1 MNHIEMREALKL
13 CQEAELLPIE
23 EREKLV
29 KKRLRELVFY
39 AKEHSPYYKNA
50 YKNIEENFTLSD
62 LPPTTKKELM
72 ADYSAWVTD
81 PSVREEE
88 VISYIHSPE
97 ALDSLYLGKY
107 TALSTSGTTG
117 NPMPMVRDSY
127 HNTIHGAMIQTRLLR
142 GVDADI
148 MSPVKHKIASVLVL
162 DSSVSSYAGFLKMQK
177 AYPEYEQN
185 TLAISLTEDI
195 DIIVRKLNEFQP
207 DFITGYPSI
216 MAVVGKACEEGKLQ
230 IHPQAIACSAETLTD
245 KAYKLLSRA
254 FQCPILNNYCSTEG
268 GEAAMFCREGKFHV
282 NSDWVIIEPV
292 DKNGNPVPEGT
303 WSEGIY
309 ITDLTNYVQPVI
321 RYYMED
327 KIRVLKE
334 SCRCGSSLPVLEIQG
349 RTVSSLTVGQKELF
363 GLTFEKALGYVEGI
377 LSVQLVQ
384 KADRKFLIRLI
395 PEFEDQREEVAKAAQ
410 KAVLGVFERNGVG
423 EVEVLISQEPPVHNK
438 RGGKVSFVVKEL
450 EVE

>member
-1 MNHIEMREALKL
+1 MKHIEMSEALKL
-13 CQEAELLPIE
+13 CREGERLSLE

-29 KKRLRELVFY
+29 TKRLRELVFY
-39 AKEHSPYYKNA
+39 AKEHSEYFKKA
-50 YKNIEENFTLSD
+50 YKNIGENFTLSD

-81 PSVREEE
+81 SSVTEEGA
-88 VISYIHSPE
+88 ISYIHSSA

-107 TALSTSGTTG
+107 TAISTSGTTG

-127 HNTIHGAMIQTRLLR
+127 HNTIHGAMIQSRLLR
-142 GVDADI
+142 GMDADI
-148 MSPVKHKIASVLVL
+148 MSPVKHRIASVFVL
-162 DSSVSSYAGFLKMQK
+162 DSSVSSYAGFLKMQR
-177 AYPEYEQN
+177 ANPEYKHN
-185 TLAISLTEDI
+185 TLAISLMEDI

-207 DFITGYPSI
+207 DIITGYPSI
-216 MAVVGKACEEGKLQ
+216 LSVVGKACEEGKLK
-230 IHPQAIACSAETLTD
+230 IHPQAIVCSAETLTD

-292 DKNGNPVPEGT
+292 DKYGNSVPEGA

-309 ITDLTNYVQPVI
+309 ITDLTNYAQPII

-327 KIRVLKE
+327 KIRILKE
-334 SCRCGSSLPVLEIQG
+334 PCRCGSSLPVMEIQG
-349 RTVSSLTVGQKELF
+349 RVVSNFTVGQKEMF
-363 GLTFEKALGYVEGI
+363 GLIFEEALGYVEGI

-395 PEFEDQREEVAKAAQ
+395 PEVEDMREEVAKAA
-410 KAVLGVFERNGVG
+410 KRTVLAVFARSGVE
-423 EVEVLISQEPPVHNK
+423 EVDVSVSQEPPVHNK

>member
-1 MNHIEMREALKL
+1 MKHIEMSEAVKL
-13 CQEAELLPIE
+13 CQEAELLSIE

-29 KKRLRELVFY
+29 AKRLQELVFY
-39 AKEHSPYYKNA
+39 AKEHSQYFKNA

-62 LPPTTKKELM
+62 LPPTTKKELL

-81 PSVREEE
+81 PSVVEQD
-88 VISYIHSPE
+88 VISYIHSSA
-97 ALDSLYLGKY
+97 ALESLYLGKY

-117 NPMPMVRDSY
+117 NPMPMVRDLY

-148 MSPVKHKIASVLVL
+148 MSPVKHRIATLIFL
-162 DSSVSSYAGFLKMQK
+162 DSSVSSYAGFLKMQR
-177 AYPEYEQN
+177 ANPGYEQN
-185 TLAISLTEDI
+185 TLAISLMEDI

-207 DFITGYPSI
+207 DFITGYPSV
-216 MAVVGKACEEGKLQ
+216 MSVVGKACEEGKLK

-245 KAYKLLSRA
+245 KTYKLLSRS

-268 GEAAMFCREGKFHV
+268 GEAAMSCREGKFHI

-327 KIRVLKE
+327 KIRILKE
-334 SCRCGSSLPVLEIQG
+334 PCRCGSSFPVMEIQG
-349 RTVSSLTVGQKELF
+349 RVASSFTVGPKEMFGPIFEKEL
-363 GLTFEKALGYVEGI
+363 EYVEGI

-384 KADRKFLIRLI
+384 KAERKYLIRLI
-395 PEFEDQREEVAKAAQ
+395 PEFEDKREEVAKTA
-410 KAVLGVFERNGVG
+410 KKVVLGVFERSGVG
-423 EVEVLISQEPPVHNK
+423 EVDVSISQDPPVHNK